1 MKIKNIILLFI
12 TAAVW
17 GNAFVAQSVGMDLV
31 GPFTFNGIRTL
42 IGGIVILPVIFV
54 LNRGKEKDVLK
65 KRDMK
70 MLLKGGIFCG
80 FILAAASS
88 FQQFGIMET
97 SVGKTGF
104 LTALYII
111 FVPILSIFLKKRC
124 SIFVWIGVLVALVG
138 VYFLCMTEALS
149 LGHGE
154 ILVLI
159 GSVLFAI
166 HILVIDYFAARV
178 DGVKMACIQFFVA
191 GLVCC
196 SLMVVFEKPSIMQI
210 ITAWKPILY
219 AGAMSCGIGYTLQI
233 VGQKGINPT
242 VAALILSLESVVA
255 VISGFLILGQKLSY
269 REIFGCVLM
278 FGAIVLAQIPAP
290 KKEKE
295 RLWKRA

>member
-42 IGGIVILPVIFV
+42 IGGIVLLPVIFV
-54 LNRGKEKDVLK
+54 LNRGKKKDVLK
-65 KRDMK
+65 KSDVK

-80 FILAAASS
+80 FILATASS

-124 SIFVWIGVLVALVG
+124 SIFVWIGVLVALMG
-138 VYFLCMTEALS
+138 VYFLCMTESLS

-159 GSVLFAI
+159 GSVLFAV

-191 GLVCC
+191 GFVCC
-196 SLMVVFEKPSIMQI
+196 ILMVVFEKPSIMQI

-233 VGQKGINPT
+233 VGQKGMNPT

-269 REIFGCVLM
+269 REVFGCVLM